1 MDKEHIVNQVK
12 LLIPNSNENPDYDKI
27 IDFTVD
33 KIMNDIANYCNIP
46 IDELPNELSAVA
58 VSMAVQAI
66 KVNGVLDSEST
77 ANIQS
82 LNEGDTSVTFKPVSD
97 IYVALQGLNPITDN
111 YTNILNNF
119 RRLPEWANLRA

>member
-1 MDKEHIVNQVK
+1 MGKEYIVNQVK

-27 IDFTVD
+27 IDFTVY

-46 IDELPNELSAVA
+46 IDELPNELSTVA

-66 KVNGVLDSEST
+66 KVNGILDSENT

-82 LNEGDTSVTFKPVSD
+82 LNEGDVSVTFKPVSD

-111 YTNILNNF
+111 YTSILNNF
-119 RRLPEWANLRA
+119 RRLPE

>member
-1 MDKEHIVNQVK
+1 MDKEYIVNQVK
-12 LLIPNSNENPDYDKI
+12 LLIPNNNKNPDYDKI

-46 IDELPNELSAVA
+46 IDELPNELSTVA

-66 KVNGVLDSEST
+66 KVNGILDSENT

-82 LNEGDTSVTFKPVSD
+82 LNEGDVSVTFKPVSD
-97 IYVALQGLNPITDN
+97 IYVALQSLNPITDN
-111 YTNILNNF
+111 YTGILNNF
-119 RRLPEWANLRA
+119 RRLPE

>member
-12 LLIPNSNENPDYDKI
+12 LLIPNNNENPDYDKI

-33 KIMNDIANYCNIP
+33 KITNDIANYCNIP
-46 IDELPNELSAVA
+46 IDELPNELTAVA
-58 VSMAVQAI
+58 VSMVVQAI
-66 KVNGVLDSEST
+66 KVNGVLDGENT

-82 LNEGDTSVTFKPVSD
+82 LNEGDASVTFKPVSD

-111 YTNILNNF
+111 YTSILNNF
-119 RRLPEWANLRA
+119 RRLPE

>member
-12 LLIPNSNENPDYDKI
+12 LLIPNNNENPDYDKI

-46 IDELPNELSAVA
+46 IDELPNELSTV
-58 VSMAVQAI
+58 VVNMAVQAI
-66 KVNGVLDSEST
+66 KVNGFLDGESA

-97 IYVALQGLNPITDN
+97 IYVALQDLNPITDN

-119 RRLPEWANLRA
+119 RRLPE

>member
-1 MDKEHIVNQVK
+1 MNKEHIVDQVK

-27 IDFTVD
+27 IDFTVN

-46 IDELPNELSAVA
+46 IDELPNELSTVT
-58 VSMAVQAI
+58 VSMVVQAI

-82 LNEGDTSVTFKPVSD
+82 LKEGDTSVTFKPVSD

-111 YTNILNNF
+111 YTGILNNF
-119 RRLPEWANLRA
+119 RRLPE

>member
-1 MDKEHIVNQVK
+1 MNKEHIVDQVK
-12 LLIPNSNENPDYDKI
+12 LLVSNSNENPDYDKI

-82 LNEGDTSVTFKPVSD
+82 LNEGDVSVTFKPVSD

-111 YTNILNNF
+111 YTSILNNF
-119 RRLPEWANLRA
+119 RRLPE

>member
-1 MDKEHIVNQVK
+1 MDKEYIANQVE

-82 LNEGDTSVTFKPVSD
+82 LNEGDVSVTFKPVSD

-111 YTNILNNF
+111 YTSILNNF
-119 RRLPEWANLRA
+119 RRLPE

>member
-1 MDKEHIVNQVK
+1 MDKEHIADQVK
-12 LLIPNSNENPDYDKI
+12 LLIPNNNENPDYDKI

-46 IDELPNELSAVA
+46 IDELSNELSTV
-58 VSMAVQAI
+58 VVNMTVQAI
-66 KVNGVLDSEST
+66 KVNGFLDGESA

-82 LNEGDTSVTFKPVSD
+82 LNEGDTSVTFKPMSD
-97 IYVALQGLNPITDN
+97 IYLALQGLNPITDN

-119 RRLPEWANLRA
+119 RRLPE

>member
-1 MDKEHIVNQVK
+1 MDKEYIVNQVK

-46 IDELPNELSAVA
+46 TDELPNELSTVA

-66 KVNGVLDSEST
+66 KVNGFLDGESA

-111 YTNILNNF
+111 YTSILNNF
-119 RRLPEWANLRA
+119 RRLPE

>member
-12 LLIPNSNENPDYDKI
+12 LLIPNNNKNPDYDKI

-46 IDELPNELSAVA
+46 IDELPNELSTVV
-58 VSMAVQAI
+58 VSMAAQAI

-82 LNEGDTSVTFKPVSD
+82 LNEGDVSVTFKPVSD

-111 YTNILNNF
+111 YTGILNNF
-119 RRLPEWANLRA
+119 RRLPE

>member
-1 MDKEHIVNQVK
+1 MDKERIVSQVK
-12 LLIPNSNENPDYDKI
+12 LLIPNNDENPNYDEI
-27 IDFTVD
+27 IDFTID

-46 IDELPNELSAVA
+46 IDELPNELSTVV

-66 KVNGVLDSEST
+66 KVNGFLDSDSA

-111 YTNILNNF
+111 YTSILNNF
-119 RRLPEWANLRA
+119 RRLPE

>member
-1 MDKEHIVNQVK
+1 MDKEHIANQVK
-12 LLIPNSNENPDYDKI
+12 LLIPNNNKNPDYDKI

-46 IDELPNELSAVA
+46 IDELPNELSTVA
-58 VSMAVQAI
+58 VSMTVQAI
-66 KVNGVLDSEST
+66 KVNGVLDSESA

-111 YTNILNNF
+111 YTSILNNF
-119 RRLPEWANLRA
+119 RRLPE

>member
-1 MDKEHIVNQVK
+1 MDKEYIVNQVK

-46 IDELPNELSAVA
+46 IDELPNELSTVA

-66 KVNGVLDSEST
+66 KVNGILDSEST

-82 LNEGDTSVTFKPVSD
+82 LNEGDVSVTFKPVSD

-111 YTNILNNF
+111 YTGILNNF
-119 RRLPEWANLRA
+119 RRLPE

>member
-1 MDKEHIVNQVK
+1 MDKEHIVDRVK
-12 LLIPNSNENPDYDKI
+12 LLIPNNNENPDYDKI

-46 IDELPNELSAVA
+46 TDELPNELSTVV

-66 KVNGVLDSEST
+66 KVNGVLDGESA

-97 IYVALQGLNPITDN
+97 IYLALQGLNPITDN

-119 RRLPEWANLRA
+119 RRLPE

>member
-12 LLIPNSNENPDYDKI
+12 LLIPNNNENPDYDKI

-46 IDELPNELSAVA
+46 IDELPNELSTV
-58 VSMAVQAI
+58 VVNMVVQAI
-66 KVNGVLDSEST
+66 KVNGFLDGESA

-82 LNEGDTSVTFKPVSD
+82 LNEGDTSVTFKPMSD
-97 IYVALQGLNPITDN
+97 IYLALQGLNPITDN

-119 RRLPEWANLRA
+119 RRLPE

>member
-12 LLIPNSNENPDYDKI
+12 LLVSNSNENPDYDKI
-27 IDFTVD
+27 INFTVD
-33 KIMNDIANYCNIP
+33 KITNDIANYCNIP
-46 IDELPNELSAVA
+46 IDELPNELSTVA

-66 KVNGVLDSEST
+66 KVNGFLDSENT

-82 LNEGDTSVTFKPVSD
+82 LNEGDASVTFKPVSD

-111 YTNILNNF
+111 YTGILNNF
-119 RRLPEWANLRA
+119 RRLPE

>member
-1 MDKEHIVNQVK
+1 MDKERIVSQVK
-12 LLIPNSNENPDYDKI
+12 LLIPNNGENPNYDEI
-27 IDFTVD
+27 IDFTID

-46 IDELPNELSAVA
+46 IDELPNELSTVV

-66 KVNGVLDSEST
+66 KVNGFLDSDSAT
-77 ANIQS
+77 NIQS

-111 YTNILNNF
+111 YTSILNNF
-119 RRLPEWANLRA
+119 RRLPE

>member
-12 LLIPNSNENPDYDKI
+12 LLIPNNNKNPDYDKI

-33 KIMNDIANYCNIP
+33 KILNDIANYCNFL
-46 IDELPNELSAVA
+46 IDELPNELSAVV
-58 VSMAVQAI
+58 VSMTVQAI
-66 KVNGVLDSEST
+66 KVNGFLDGESA

-82 LNEGDTSVTFKPVSD
+82 LNEGDASVTFKPMSD
-97 IYVALQGLNPITDN
+97 IYLALQGLNPITDN

-119 RRLPEWANLRA
+119 RRLPE

>member
-12 LLIPNSNENPDYDKI
+12 LLIPNNNENPDYDKI

-33 KIMNDIANYCNIP
+33 KIMHDIANYCNIP
-46 IDELPNELSAVA
+46 IDELPNELSTVV
-58 VSMAVQAI
+58 VSMTVQAI
-66 KVNGVLDSEST
+66 KVNGFLDGESA

-97 IYVALQGLNPITDN
+97 IYLALQGLNPITDN

-119 RRLPEWANLRA
+119 RRLPE

>member
-1 MDKEHIVNQVK
+1 MDKEYIVNQVK

-46 IDELPNELSAVA
+46 IDELPNELSTVA

-66 KVNGVLDSEST
+66 KVNGILDSENT

-82 LNEGDTSVTFKPVSD
+82 LNEGDVSVTFKPVSD
-97 IYVALQGLNPITDN
+97 IYLALQGLNPITDN
-111 YTNILNNF
+111 YTGILNNF
-119 RRLPEWANLRA
+119 RRLPE

>member
-12 LLIPNSNENPDYDKI
+12 LLIPNNNENPDYDKI

-33 KIMNDIANYCNIP
+33 KIMNDIANYSNIP
-46 IDELPNELSAVA
+46 IDELPNELSTV
-58 VSMAVQAI
+58 VVNMTVQAI
-66 KVNGVLDSEST
+66 EVNGFLDGESA

-97 IYVALQGLNPITDN
+97 IYLALQGLNPITDN

-119 RRLPEWANLRA
+119 RRLPE

>member
-12 LLIPNSNENPDYDKI
+12 LLIPNNNENPDYDKI

-46 IDELPNELSAVA
+46 IDELPNELSTIV
-58 VSMAVQAI
+58 VNMAVQAI
-66 KVNGVLDSEST
+66 KVNGFLDGESA

-82 LNEGDTSVTFKPVSD
+82 LNEGDTSVTFKPMSD
-97 IYVALQGLNPITDN
+97 IYLALQGLNPITDN

-119 RRLPEWANLRA
+119 RRLPE

>member
-1 MDKEHIVNQVK
+1 MDKEHIINQVK
-12 LLIPNSNENPDYDKI
+12 LLIPNNDENPNYEQI
-27 IDFTVD
+27 IDFTID

-46 IDELPNELSAVA
+46 IDELPNELYTV
-58 VSMAVQAI
+58 VVNMAVQAI
-66 KVNGVLDSEST
+66 KVNGFLDDENA

-119 RRLPEWANLRA
+119 RRLPE

>member
-1 MDKEHIVNQVK
+1 MDQEHIVNQVK
-12 LLIPNSNENPDYDKI
+12 LLIPNNNKNPDYDKI

-46 IDELPNELSAVA
+46 IDELPNELSTVA
-58 VSMAVQAI
+58 VSMVVQAI
-66 KVNGVLDSEST
+66 KVNGVLDSENT

-82 LNEGDTSVTFKPVSD
+82 LNEGDVSVTFKPVSD

-111 YTNILNNF
+111 YTSILNNF
-119 RRLPEWANLRA
+119 RRLPE

>member
-1 MDKEHIVNQVK
+1 MDKEHIANQVK

-82 LNEGDTSVTFKPVSD
+82 LSEGDTSVTFKPVSD

-111 YTNILNNF
+111 YTRILNNF
-119 RRLPEWANLRA
+119 RRLPE

>member
-1 MDKEHIVNQVK
+1 MDKECIVNQVK
-12 LLIPNSNENPDYDKI
+12 LLVSNSNENPDYDKI
-27 IDFTVD
+27 INFTVD
-33 KIMNDIANYCNIP
+33 KITNDIANYCNIP

-66 KVNGVLDSEST
+66 KVNGFLDGEST

-82 LNEGDTSVTFKPVSD
+82 LNEGDASVTFKPVSD

-111 YTNILNNF
+111 YTSILNNF
-119 RRLPEWANLRA
+119 RRLPE

>member
-1 MDKEHIVNQVK
+1 MDKEHIINQVK
-12 LLIPNSNENPDYDKI
+12 LLIPNNDENPNYEQI

-46 IDELPNELSAVA
+46 IDELPNELSTV
-58 VSMAVQAI
+58 VVNMAVQAI
-66 KVNGVLDSEST
+66 KVNGFLDDENA

-119 RRLPEWANLRA
+119 RRLPE

>member
-1 MDKEHIVNQVK
+1 MDKEYIVNQVK

-46 IDELPNELSAVA
+46 TDELPNELSTVA

-66 KVNGVLDSEST
+66 KVNGILDSENT

-82 LNEGDTSVTFKPVSD
+82 LNEGDVSVTFKPVSD
-97 IYVALQGLNPITDN
+97 IYVALQSLNPITDN
-111 YTNILNNF
+111 YTGILNNF
-119 RRLPEWANLRA
+119 RRLPE

>member
-1 MDKEHIVNQVK
+1 MNKEHIVDQVK
-12 LLIPNSNENPDYDKI
+12 LLVSNSNENPDYDKI
-27 IDFTVD
+27 VDFTVD
-33 KIMNDIANYCNIP
+33 KITNDIANYCNIP

-66 KVNGVLDSEST
+66 KVNGFLDSENT

-82 LNEGDTSVTFKPVSD
+82 LNEGDVSVTFKPVSD

-111 YTNILNNF
+111 YTSILNNF
-119 RRLPEWANLRA
+119 RRLPE

>member
-1 MDKEHIVNQVK
+1 MDKEHIADQVK
-12 LLIPNSNENPDYDKI
+12 LLIPNGNNPDYDKI

-46 IDELPNELSAVA
+46 IDELPNELSTV
-58 VSMAVQAI
+58 VVNMAVQAI
-66 KVNGVLDSEST
+66 KVNGFLDGESA

-82 LNEGDTSVTFKPVSD
+82 LNEGDVSVTFKPVSD
-97 IYVALQGLNPITDN
+97 IYLALQGLNPITDN

-119 RRLPEWANLRA
+119 RRLPE

>member
-1 MDKEHIVNQVK
+1 MNKEYIVNQVK
-12 LLIPNSNENPDYDKI
+12 LLIPNNNNPDYDKI

-46 IDELPNELSAVA
+46 IDELPNELSTVV
-58 VSMAVQAI
+58 VSMVVQAI
-66 KVNGVLDSEST
+66 KVNGVLDSENT

-82 LNEGDTSVTFKPVSD
+82 LNEGDVSVTFKPVSD

-111 YTNILNNF
+111 YTSILNNF
-119 RRLPEWANLRA
+119 RRLPE